1 MSELGQFALR
11 LGLFLSGYAIMV
23 DLLGSWRDRREL
35 LRSGRN
41 ATAGALLC
49 MTVSCIALLILLARS
64 DFAVRYVAQNT
75 SRALPFVYKL
85 TALWAGAAGSLLLWL
100 WLQTGFVVL
109 AFSKSDGSSER
120 FCAAARAAANLVA
133 VFFFLV
139 LLFDKDPFAL
149 SVTTPSDGAGLNPL
163 LQHPAMI
170 LHPPALFL
178 GYAAFA
184 IPYAWTFAALR
195 RDDRRVGCAHHL
207 PSTLGRT
214 GGQSPPYGFRSAR
227 LWSLFAWTFLTVG
240 IGLGA
245 WWAYEELGW
254 GGYWAWDPVENSSLI
269 PWLTATALL
278 HCARTYRADGR
289 TGVWF
294 MVLSI
299 ATFSLCIFGTFLT
312 RYGLV
317 TSVHAF
323 PDPGLGILF
332 LVLVALIG
340 AIGGVL
346 FLQWRVRRKPVA
358 ETGARGVRLVIWNN
372 WLMVLLA
379 FVILVGTLFP
389 FFSGFLSDPP
399 ITLKPDYFTKITAP
413 LGLAL
418 LLLLGICPHL
428 IRAGFG
434 RTWRTLGAIITVVA
448 AVLIWALADGL
459 AIAYLVACAFVGVNL
474 LVDFVQRYARR
485 GVPAQASSGQREQA
499 RAGVGAAPGVRW
511 LGARIVH
518 VGVLLAFVGIAG
530 SGGFDIEK
538 QVALKPGQQVRVG
551 SFDLTYN
558 DLDAEHGPNFT
569 AVKAN
574 VSVSRGRKQIGTFSP
589 AIAYYPH
596 SEKPTSEVKIRRT
609 LAGDLYLA
617 LGQVDRATKLINLTV
632 FIKPLIN
639 WIWIGSTLMVL
650 GTALVLAAGL
660 GHERGVP
667 AGDAVVEK

>member
-1 MSELGQFALR
+1 MAELGQFALR
-11 LGLFLSGYAIMV
+11 LGLFLSAYAILV

-41 ATAGALLC
+41 ATIGALLC
-49 MTVSCIALLILLARS
+49 LTVSCVALVILLARS
-64 DFAVRYVAQNT
+64 DFAVRYVAENT

-109 AFSKSDGSSER
+109 AFSKSDGGSER

-149 SVTTPSDGAGLNPL
+149 SVTTPNDGAGLNPL
-163 LQHPAMI
+163 LQHPAMV

-195 RDDRRVGCAHHL
+195 RDNLSR
-207 PSTLGRT
+207 
-214 GGQSPPYGFRSAR
+214 PPIFFRLAR
-227 LWSLFAWTFLTVG
+227 LWSLFAWMFLTVG
-240 IGLGA
+240 IALGA
-245 WWAYEELGW
+245 WWAYEELSW
-254 GGYWAWDPVENSSLI
+254 GGYWAWDPVENSSLV

-289 TGVWF
+289 TGIWF

-299 ATFSLCIFGTFLT
+299 ATFGLCIFGTFLT

-340 AIGGVL
+340 AIGGLL
-346 FLQWRVRRKPVA
+346 FLRRRLRRRPVA
-358 ETGARGVRLVIWNN
+358 ETGARGIRLVIWNN

-389 FFSGFLSDPP
+389 FLSGLFLSDK
-399 ITLKPDYFTKITAP
+399 ISLKSEYFTKITAP

-418 LLLLGICPHL
+418 LLLLGVCPHL
-428 IRAGFG
+428 IREGFG
-434 RTWRTLGAIITVVA
+434 RTWRTLGAIVTAVA
-448 AVLIWALADGL
+448 AVLIWVLAGGL
-459 AIAYLVACAFVGVNL
+459 AVAYLIACAFVGVNL
-474 LVDFVQRYARR
+474 LVDFVQRYALRR
-485 GVPAQASSGQREQA
+485 ASTQPLAGRKEQA
-499 RAGVGAAPGVRW
+499 RAGVSATPGVRW

-530 SGGFDIEK
+530 SGGFDVEK
-538 QVALKPGQQVRVG
+538 QVALKPGQQVQVG
-551 SFDLTYN
+551 GFDLTYN

-569 AVKAN
+569 AVKA
-574 VSVSRGRKQIGTFSP
+574 SIAVSRGQKRIGTLSP
-589 AIAYYPH
+589 ALAYYPQ
-596 SEKPTSEVKIRRT
+596 SERPTSEVKIRRT

-617 LGQVDRATKLINLTV
+617 LGEVDNATKLINLTV
-632 FIKPLIN
+632 FIKPLID
-639 WIWIGSTLMVL
+639 WIWIGSVLMVL

-660 GHERGVP
+660 GRERGVP
-667 AGDAVVEK
+667 AGDTVVEK

>member
-11 LGLFLSGYAIMV
+11 LGLFLSGYAILV

-49 MTVSCIALLILLARS
+49 LTVSCVALLILLARS
-64 DFAVRYVAQNT
+64 DFAVQYVAENT

-109 AFSKSDGSSER
+109 AFSKSDSSSER

-149 SVTTPSDGAGLNPL
+149 SVATPSDGAGLNPL
-163 LQHPAMI
+163 LQHPAMV

-195 RDDRRVGCAHHL
+195 RDDLSR
-207 PSTLGRT
+207 
-214 GGQSPPYGFRSAR
+214 PPIFFRLAR
-227 LWSLFAWTFLTVG
+227 LWSVFAWMFLTVG
-240 IGLGA
+240 IALGA

-278 HCARTYRADGR
+278 HCARTYRPDGR

-299 ATFSLCIFGTFLT
+299 ATFGLCIFGTFLT
-312 RYGLV
+312 RYGLA

-346 FLQWRVRRKPVA
+346 FLRWRLRRKSVV

-389 FFSGFLSDPP
+389 FFSGLFSKDK
-399 ITLKPDYFTKITAP
+399 ISLKSEYFTKITAP

-428 IRAGFG
+428 IREGFG
-434 RTWRTLGAIITVVA
+434 RTWRTLGAIITAVA

-474 LVDFVQRYARR
+474 VVDFVQRYARR
-485 GVPAQASSGQREQA
+485 GAPAQALSGQKNQA
-499 RAGVGAAPGVRW
+499 RAGVGTTPGIRW

-574 VSVSRGRKQIGTFSP
+574 ISVSRGQKQIDKLSP
-589 AIAYYPH
+589 AVAYYPQ
-596 SEKPTSEVKIRRT
+596 SEKSTSEVKIRRT

-617 LGQVDRATKLINLTV
+617 LGEVDNATKLINLTV

-650 GTALVLAAGL
+650 GTVLVLAAGL
-660 GHERGVP
+660 GRERGVP